1 MVLTGPYGL
10 SSTVAATDG
19 PRATDCGT
27 DTFTVTNPGGA
38 TPPIICGYNTGQH
51 MFVPASDQCNIVN
64 IDIDTGSTSTTRKWQ
79 IKVGYYYILLSIL
92 YYILLYIIL
101 LLYIIILLYINII
114 YILHNYI

>member
-1 MVLTGPYGL
+1 MDFDVMVLTGPYGL

-79 IKVGYYYILLSIL
+79 IKVGYNILLFIL
-92 YYILLYIIL
+92 FLYIT
-101 LLYIIILLYINII
+101 I
-114 YILHNYI
+114 YYCLVHSIRVW